1 MFFYSRVLPVAG
13 AVPTPGNDI
22 SGTAWQQHMRIG
34 EIALFSFGARSGQLL
49 KPKGDVPQ
57 LPMHEVCMVFG
68 SRYAARFSAKA
79 HMISKPGSLS
89 VLYDRHGRWLS
100 TFSREGETRRNP
112 GLGLAWLLFQFP
124 LMAAYGTLAILAVW
138 AVRAYWFKTEPIR
151 LAEISSQDL
160 GGLLVGG
167 LFLGTLG
174 RLVFEW
180 MRHRL
185 LIWHGKP
192 ALAPMG
198 SPQREKLYQRMAKN
212 PQPGILVPL
221 DVTLVPMEIEWPS
234 PENRDL
240 WSTALR
246 NHGFQHFG
254 PFVTPETK
262 GSVDFWFDSNRDLT
276 ATIAALPTRGM
287 WLTVFTRYE
296 DDSSFSVVNRD
307 ATGLDSHPRKK
318 VVHLGREATADS
330 VITRALSDRP
340 DGLRRRPTAE
350 NLLDDYK
357 NGWRANV
364 EWRRARGTTAE
375 EYKRIAE
382 RRARAQS
389 IEESLP

>member
-1 MFFYSRVLPVAG
+1 MFFYSRVLPASG
-13 AVPTPGNDI
+13 EVPTPGKDI
-22 SGTAWQQHMRIG
+22 TGTTWQRHMRMG
-34 EIALFSFGARSGQLL
+34 EIALFSFDARSGQLL
-49 KPKGDVPQ
+49 GPKGAVPQ
-57 LPMHEVCMVFG
+57 LPMQEVCLVFG

-89 VLYDRHGRWLS
+89 VLYDRRGRWLS
-100 TFSREGETRRNP
+100 TFSREGETRRNA

-138 AVRAYWFKTEPIR
+138 AVGAHWFRTEPIR
-151 LAEISSQDL
+151 LAEMSSESL
-160 GGLLVGG
+160 SGLLVGG

-174 RLVFEW
+174 RLLFEW
-180 MRHRL
+180 LRMRL

-212 PQPGILVPL
+212 AQPGVLVPL

-240 WSTALR
+240 WITALE

-254 PFVTPETK
+254 QFTTPETK
-262 GSVDFWFDSNRDLT
+262 GSVDFWFDPNRDLI

-287 WLTVFTRYE
+287 WLTVSTRYE
-296 DDSSFSVVNRD
+296 DDSSFSMTNKD
-307 ATGLDSHPRKK
+307 ATGLDPHPRKK
-318 VVHLGREATADS
+318 VVYLGTEATADT

-357 NGWRANV
+357 KGWRENV

-382 RRARAQS
+382 RRARAQAAG
-389 IEESLP
+389 ESLP